1 MKQVRGRQI
10 PYDFAYM
17 WNPKNK
23 TNEQT
28 SENRNILME
37 TENKRCLPEG
47 RVWGGDK
54 AGETD

>member
-1 MKQVRGRQI
+1 M